1 MATTNSAFEFGQ
13 KIINYGDTITK
24 VNKTA
29 VIAAAVVYKTSALA
43 SGARFTGGDLRFS
56 RWKGRQGP
64 KMGAGFEVTG
74 TVQATAILKAKPFG
88 IWWLLEDGAQAHV
101 ITPKSKRRGRAKAL
115 HIGSGDAFAASANH
129 PGRRGTSAWSLG
141 IKAGTEPA
149 IQAYKRTQIIA
160 LAEAN

>member
-1 MATTNSAFEFGQ
+1 MATTNNGFEFGQ
-13 KIINYGDTITK
+13 KIINYGDTLSK

-43 SGARFTGGDLRFS
+43 SGAKFTGGDLRFS
-56 RWKGRQGP
+56 RWKGKQSPRL
-64 KMGAGFEVTG
+64 GAGFEVTG

-88 IWWLLEDGAQAHV
+88 IWWFLEDGSRDHDIA
-101 ITPKSKRRGRAKAL
+101 PKSKRRGSAKAL
-115 HIGSGDAFAASANH
+115 HFGGGDAFAAH
-129 PGRRGTSAWSLG
+129 VHVEGRKGTNAWSLG